1 MAYYDK
7 SKKKWRGRVMV
18 NGETSSALFATKRE
32 ARDWEVGARKR
43 LKQRTSTVYLIQAV
57 DEYLTYAQR
66 RFHKTTYVTKRG
78 VLRGLVSELGDCPLS
93 SVTPKQIL
101 DVLQDR
107 SSTKSQFNEWR
118 KHLRAFFQW
127 CVEFHQLVKNP
138 VTVKRLPR
146 DPGPQKVPTDQEV
159 ARLMTAANRW
169 ERNFLTA
176 FLTTGARKEEIL
188 RWTWGEDINFEE
200 GLVRLGTR
208 KSAGGD
214 MKYRWVNMG
223 ETLRKALEDQLA
235 TRLPTSDYVFQCR
248 RKGSKSYGDRFTNRK
263 HFVEELCRRAGIDR
277 LGYHS
282 LRRWFTSVLARRG
295 TPLPALQK
303 LLGHSRPSTTD
314 RYVYAVSEDSKK
326 AVDLFD
332 TMEVF
337 KV

>member
-43 LKQRTSTVYLIQAV
+43 LKQRTSTVYLVQAAN
-57 DEYLTYAQR
+57 EYLTYAQR
-66 RFHKTTYVTKRG
+66 RFHKTTYETKSG
-78 VLRGLVSELGDCPLS
+78 FLRGLISELGDCPLS
-93 SVTPKQIL
+93 SITPKQIL
-101 DVLQDR
+101 NVLQDL
-107 SSTKSQFNEWR
+107 SSTSSQFNERR

-127 CVEFHQLVKNP
+127 CVDFQQLLKNP

-146 DPGPQKVPTDQEV
+146 DPGPQRVPTDQEV

-188 RWTWGEDINFEE
+188 RWTWGGDIDFE
-200 GLVRLGTR
+200 GSRVRLGTR

-214 MKYRWVNMG
+214 MKYRWINMG

-235 TRLPTSDYVFQCR
+235 TRLPTSDYVFQNR
-248 RKGSKSYGDRFTNRK
+248 KKGSKSYGDRFITRK
-263 HFVEELCRRAGIDR
+263 HFIKQLCARANIGSF
-277 LGYHS
+277 GYHA

-337 KV
+337 RV